1 MLALSD
7 LFVFAVQ
14 VAVLATVAAVFWR
27 PVAAVVLMASG
38 AAGIALALV
47 GQGWGW
53 MLIGGFAIFAALRT
67 LKVSF
72 AQAKYLGV
80 DMFSVVAP
88 KTAPSE
94 TELLDRTIQRLSAVQ
109 EAHRARRAEAKA
121 KAAAEAEKAAAEAAA
136 STPARLERPRSSLA
150 ASKRASRLARVR
162 AEGEPVPGKA
172 PAEER
177 TDGPAAGPHDPAD
190 GRTRK
195 IDGNKTIPP
204 KAVA

>member
-7 LFVFAVQ
+7 LFVLAVQ
-14 VAVLATVAAVFWR
+14 AAVLATVAAVFWR
-27 PVAAVVLMASG
+27 PVAAVALMASG
-38 AAGIALALV
+38 TAGIALALV

-53 MLIGGFAIFAALRT
+53 MLIGGFAIFAALRA

-109 EAHRARRAEAKA
+109 AAHRARRAEAKA
-121 KAAAEAEKAAAEAAA
+121 KAEKAAAEAAA
-136 STPARLERPRSSLA
+136 SAPARLERPRPA
-150 ASKRASRLARVR
+150 VGTPKRASRLARVR
-162 AEGEPVPGKA
+162 AEGEPVAGKA

-190 GRTRK
+190 ARTRK